1 LENWEPYTPEEKIA
15 LEIVRELQNNPQSE
29 NVSDQNSEPFEA
41 YFIGGYP
48 RDLAMNYMYKDQY
61 PNFEFSPHDID
72 IVTNLNNSE
81 ILEKL
86 ESKDSSFAL
95 EKEAEPVTLE
105 PSFVAE
111 STPDFPE
118 EPPKAIPLIDQCE
131 FSLEAE
137 ALERLKACVQA
148 CFKTDRGIILLE
160 NELLLY
166 EDVEESYRDT
176 WFTETC
182 EAWKDR
188 LHSSLSEEFCS
199 ALGLWMVSKQSN

>member
-1 LENWEPYTPEEKIA
+1 MQLPEFVIDILFVGQASLTKEGMNSLREYTQIWEKIA
-15 LEIVRELQNNPQSE
+15 PQGSFDTRACHFFIMSLGGPPISAGKQCISFLTDHLQ
-29 NVSDQNSEPFEA
+29 
-41 YFIGGYP
+41 
-48 RDLAMNYMYKDQY
+48 
-61 PNFEFSPHDID
+61 
-72 IVTNLNNSE
+72 E

-86 ESKDSSFAL
+86 ESKLDSSTAF
-95 EKEAEPVTLE
+95 EKQAEPVTLE
-105 PSFVAE
+105 PTFVAE

-118 EPPKAIPLIDQCE
+118 EVKPPPLIDQCE

-176 WFTETC
+176 WFSETC

-199 ALGLWMVSKQSN
+199 ALGLWMVLKQSN

>member
-1 LENWEPYTPEEKIA
+1 MQLPEFVIDILFVWNTSFLNKMEGMNSLREHTQIWEKIA
-15 LEIVRELQNNPQSE
+15 PQGSFDTRACHFFIMKLGGPPISAGKQCISFLTDHLQ
-29 NVSDQNSEPFEA
+29 
-41 YFIGGYP
+41 
-48 RDLAMNYMYKDQY
+48 
-61 PNFEFSPHDID
+61 
-72 IVTNLNNSE
+72 E

-86 ESKDSSFAL
+86 ESKMDSSTAF
-95 EKEAEPVTLE
+95 EKEAEPVNLE
-105 PSFVAE
+105 PSLVAE
-111 STPDFPE
+111 STPDYPE
-118 EPPKAIPLIDQCE
+118 DPPKPLPLIDQCE